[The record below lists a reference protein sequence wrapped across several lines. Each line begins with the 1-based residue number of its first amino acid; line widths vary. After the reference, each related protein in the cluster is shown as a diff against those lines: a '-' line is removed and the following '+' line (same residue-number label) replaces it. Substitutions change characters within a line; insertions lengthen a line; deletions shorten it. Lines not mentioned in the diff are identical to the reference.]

1 MQRNRKRRKVA
12 LGAIENYPSEEAQ
25 LEKAAP
31 RLHHILAA
39 AAAAAAA
46 VAGATITSG
55 QALMDLSWLDPSQV
69 PQPCWRI

>member
-39 AAAAAAA
+39 AAA

>member
-39 AAAAAAA
+39 AAAA

>member
-39 AAAAAAA
+39 AAAAA

-55 QALMDLSWLDPSQV
+55 QALMDLSWLDPGY
-69 PQPCWRI
+69 

>member
-39 AAAAAAA
+39 AAAAVA

-55 QALMDLSWLDPSQV
+55 QALMDLSWLDPGY
-69 PQPCWRI
+69 

>member
-1 MQRNRKRRKVA
+1 M

-31 RLHHILAA
+31 RLHHIPPAA
-39 AAAAAAA
+39 AAAVA

-55 QALMDLSWLDPSQV
+55 QALMDLSWLDPGY
-69 PQPCWRI
+69 